1 MKHGTAWV
9 VGVCGLLFSLQSVAG
24 AASFIGIRPGYAACL
39 DATEG
44 PDLDWIGCSRNEFGF
59 QDVRLNAAYRTLLSK
74 LLVEQRSELR
84 ASERAWISARDGV
97 CANSKE
103 DGQGKP
109 LTANDCAVVFTA
121 RRASALEVALT
132 SGNIDRLIATDDPS
146 WRGEYGAFA
155 PPGGSVYAY
164 QPGFL
169 SDSSTPGAVLVTT
182 ASSDSKSDRS
192 VELFVPDGEGRLRK
206 AVSNSR
212 LVPCAGCGGLHGD
225 DPLAYVWLAQGRLL
239 VVTSGGGRE
248 RWSNTYAFKYSDP
261 AKTWILSSA
270 LFGEK
275 DTVTGQEKRRLLTS
289 RDFGVVRFED
299 ADPAQLSKFSKV

>member
-74 LLVEQRSELR
+74 LPVEQRSELR

-109 LTANDCAVVFTA
+109 L
-121 RRASALEVALT
+121 
-132 SGNIDRLIATDDPS
+132 
-146 WRGEYGAFA
+146 
-155 PPGGSVYAY
+155 
-164 QPGFL
+164 
-169 SDSSTPGAVLVTT
+169 
-182 ASSDSKSDRS
+182 
-192 VELFVPDGEGRLRK
+192 
-206 AVSNSR
+206 
-212 LVPCAGCGGLHGD
+212 
-225 DPLAYVWLAQGRLL
+225 
-239 VVTSGGGRE
+239 

-261 AKTWILSSA
+261 AKAWILSSA

-299 ADPAQLSKFSKV
+299 ADPAQLSKFNKV